1 MTDAR
6 EGVDPIS
13 DARPV
18 YEVDIPVSALV
29 KFAGVAIGTVLLLF
43 ALARAQ
49 QLVGLAIA
57 AAIVAALL
65 APAVAALGRVVG
77 RVAAAILLNL
87 LLLVAIAGGVGAV
100 VSSVQTESE
109 SLQEYTSTQLDE
121 LEANGGPTF
130 LTRTRLDERV
140 GDAVQSWGI
149 GAVVG
154 EDDAGGIA
162 NRVSELV
169 LLIVFSVFFTLR
181 GDAMLSTALGW
192 TSDRDRRRVL
202 REVWIE
208 AGEQAAAYTRR
219 SLGAAVVTGLVAAA
233 VAWAFGLPAV
243 FLIGVAA
250 GLLSAI
256 PVLGAV
262 VGWLP
267 IVLVAVVDRPVDG
280 AVPIVVAAVAG
291 VALTVALRARFVH
304 ADHHVGSFVVAFGIA
319 AGLSAAGL
327 PGAAAGMFLAIA
339 VSIAA
344 RHDWNVV
351 HTGDTDPERTSRS
364 ALVQTAAR
372 PVPQEDQEEGSEPR
386 QRLLLQASRG
396 TLLRVTGIVIVAFS
410 IQLSISRIGPTLVW
424 AVVGILIA
432 IGLDRPV
439 SWVERRA
446 GVPRAVSIVVGAV
459 LVSAG
464 LAVLVSTASSS
475 FGSSA
480 VDTDVSDVVVSL
492 EELPLV
498 GDRLASLDLTR
509 RFQEFQADAP
519 QLVSSSSLSERALAL
534 LGGGLVGVFWILT
547 ITVACLLDGPRL
559 VAAIDR
565 RVPARFRRQSTR
577 LARAG
582 HGALSGYVAGSA
594 TVAALN
600 GLIVGVLGFVVGV
613 PAPALLALWAFSWNF
628 VPQIGALVGWAPV
641 LLLAFLVGPAQ
652 GAGSLAFFVVYQLVE
667 NNFVQPAIV
676 GQAVDISPL
685 SALSAALVGVTV
697 AGLIGAILAI
707 PFAGVVRALVA
718 EWRRADFPSVR
729 SGNDPPPAAT
739 HPPIP

>member
-6 EGVDPIS
+6 QRTDPVP

-29 KFAGVAIGTVLLLF
+29 KFAVVAIGTVLLLF

-49 QLVGLAIA
+49 QLVGLAVA
-57 AAIVAALL
+57 AGIVAALL
-65 APAVAALGRVVG
+65 APAVSLLGRVVG
-77 RVAAAILLNL
+77 RVAASILLNL

-100 VSSVQTESE
+100 AQSVQTESQALE
-109 SLQEYTSTQLDE
+109 EYTAAQIDE

-154 EDDAGGIA
+154 DDDASGIA

-169 LLIVFSVFFTLR
+169 LLIVFSVFFSLR
-181 GDAMLSTALGW
+181 GDAMLTTALGW
-192 TSDRDRRRVL
+192 TSDRSRRRVL
-202 REVWIE
+202 REVWFE
-208 AGEQAAAYTRR
+208 AGEQAATYTRR
-219 SLGAAVVTGLVAAA
+219 ALVAAVVVGLAAA
-233 VAWAFGLPAV
+233 GVTLAFGLPAALLV
-243 FLIGVAA
+243 GVAA
-250 GLLSAI
+250 GLLSTI
-256 PVLGAV
+256 PVLGAL

-267 IVLVAVVDRPVDG
+267 VAVIAVVDRPADQ
-280 AVPIVVAAVAG
+280 AVPVVVIALVG
-291 VALTVALRARFVH
+291 VALTIALRTRFVRTGSY
-304 ADHHVGSFVVAFGIA
+304 VGSFVVAFGIA

-339 VSIAA
+339 VSIAG
-344 RHDWNVV
+344 RHDWSARPV
-351 HTGDTDPERTSRS
+351 GDADTERTARS

-372 PVPQEDQEEGSEPR
+372 PIPSSDLEDGAEPR

-396 TLLRVTGIVIVAFS
+396 TLLRVTGIVVVAFS
-410 IQLSISRIGPTLVW
+410 IQLSINRIGPTIVW

-439 SWVERRA
+439 SWLERRA
-446 GVPRAVSIVVGAV
+446 NVPRAVSIVLGAL
-459 LVSAG
+459 LVSSILVG
-464 LAVLVSTASSS
+464 LVSTASSS
-475 FGSSA
+475 FGGSQ
-480 VDTDVSDVVVSL
+480 VDTDVSDVVLSL

-498 GDRLASLDLTR
+498 GDRLASFDLEG
-509 RFQEFQADAP
+509 RFERFRADAP

-559 VAAIDR
+559 VSAIDR
-565 RVPARFRRQSTR
+565 RVPARFRRQTSR

-667 NNFVQPAIV
+667 NNFIQPAIV

-707 PFAGVVRALVA
+707 PFAGVVRALVS

-729 SGNDPPPAAT
+729 SNDTPPPAAT